1 MGTTPWHRFDGRGD
15 VPPGSAAPAV
25 SSLMRFDPSGTEQR
39 RDLHGRDAIGER
51 AIAHA

>member
-15 VPPGSAAPAV
+15 VPPGSAAPAAP
-25 SSLMRFDPSGTEQR
+25 SLMRFDPPGPGR
-39 RDLHGRDAIGER
+39 RGGLHGRDAIGER

>member
-15 VPPGSAAPAV
+15 VPPGAAGPPRPPLKRV
-25 SSLMRFDPSGTEQR
+25 GPPRPRPGRGLP
-39 RDLHGRDAIGER
+39 GRDAIGER